1 MIKRESQR
9 LQGLVSFLRFQL
21 AFPNCDTMPAHL
33 GQLLLLQLVTIPVAA
48 DFLCPKVHVGSWHP
62 EILASFVPMPKAT
75 IHEDASA
82 VLAKHNIRMPR
93 QPRIVEPVAKPIP
106 HKNLRTIIS
115 GRVFL
120 ERTAAMMS
128 WRVFVE
134 RALILLLTFLDYG
147 GRVRRNRFIFFVNR
161 EKICLIRPCLR
172 LYDRFLTFENPCF
185 NHGFCQNFY
194 DWHSDAIP
202 D

>member
-93 QPRIVEPVAKPIP
+93 QPRIVEPVAEAHSPQKFA
-106 HKNLRTIIS
+106 HDHLGASVLGT
-115 GRVFL
+115 
-120 ERTAAMMS
+120 
-128 WRVFVE
+128 
-134 RALILLLTFLDYG
+134 YG
-147 GRVRRNRFIFFVNR
+147 SHDVVASL
-161 EKICLIRPCLR
+161 C
-172 LYDRFLTFENPCF
+172 
-185 NHGFCQNFY
+185 
-194 DWHSDAIP
+194 
-202 D
+202 